1 MVSHGW
7 VFTGQELIPVTCMKA
22 IFFLGVSLALASC
35 AGSALVAP
43 TPPPTV
49 EQFALVQLGMTRD
62 DTLRILGKPYETM
75 RFPLSGNEAWDYLY
89 QDPWGYTASYGVTF
103 GPDGHVA
110 SKISRRLTDG
120 GDHGS
125 GK

>member
-1 MVSHGW
+1 MESHGRL
-7 VFTGQELIPVTCMKA
+7 FTGQELIPVTNMKA
-22 IFFLGVSLALASC
+22 IFFLGVALALASC

-43 TPPPTV
+43 NPPPTV

-62 DTLRILGKPYETM
+62 DTLRILGKPYEKM
-75 RFPLSGNEAWDYLY
+75 RFSLSGNEAWDYLY
-89 QDPWGYTASYGVTF
+89 QDPWGYTAAYGVTF

-110 SKISRRLTDG
+110 SKISRRLNDG